1 MKKKKYYIF
10 SLDMT
15 FLNIFSFVILGLV
28 IGLTIIIDKNFLI
41 DSVIW
46 TFAPD
51 RLFLTF
57 VFIILYLM
65 LHEVLHSIGYYI
77 YGAKYKNIVYGI
89 ELEKGIFYCLCKQN
103 VSKKN
108 IMNSLMYPLFYIGIV
123 TYILSFIFDSSY
135 LLILSIFNLSGCVGD
150 IFTFLFIRK
159 LDKDVEFSEFDDTTS
174 FGLYSDKDLSKG
186 KYLGIKYIGTRDKLE
201 RNDYKKIKVSKISY
215 IILIVMLGLSFIT
228 LFM

>member
-28 IGLTIIIDKNFLI
+28 IGITYIIDKNFLI
-41 DSVIW
+41 DSIVW
-46 TFAPD
+46 TFAPN

-57 VFIILYLM
+57 VLIILYLM
-65 LHEVLHSIGYYI
+65 LHEVFHSIGYYI

-89 ELEKGIFYCLCKQN
+89 ELEK
-103 VSKKN
+103 
-108 IMNSLMYPLFYIGIV
+108 
-123 TYILSFIFDSSY
+123 
-135 LLILSIFNLSGCVGD
+135 D
-150 IFTFLFIRK
+150 I
-159 LDKDVEFSEFDDTTS
+159 EFSEFDDTTS

-186 KYLGIKYIGTRDKLE
+186 KYLGIKYITNVDKLE
-201 RNDYKKIKVSKISY
+201 RKDYKKIKVSKMSY
-215 IILIVMLGLSFIT
+215 IIIFVILGISFIT